1 MIDRD
6 ILLIVAGA
14 LIGLTSSLASLFAS
28 YLIEGLRLRRQWD
41 REDRLL
47 LQQKRDELQ
56 EILTRAEQ
64 EQKPKGEA
72 GR

>member
-14 LIGLTSSLASLFAS
+14 LIGLTSSLGTLFVS
-28 YLIEGLRLRRQWD
+28 YLIEGLRLKRQWD

-56 EILTRAEQ
+56 EILARAEQ
-64 EQKPKGEA
+64 EQESKDDA

>member
-6 ILLIVAGA
+6 ILLIVVGG
-14 LIGLTSSLASLFAS
+14 LIGLTSSLGTLFAS

-56 EILTRAEQ
+56 EILARAEQ
-64 EQKPKGEA
+64 EQKPEGEA

>member
-6 ILLIVAGA
+6 ILLIVAGG
-14 LIGLTSSLASLFAS
+14 LIGLTSSLGALFAS
-28 YLIEGLRLRRQWD
+28 YLIEGLRLKRQWD

-56 EILTRAEQ
+56 EILARAEQ
-64 EQKPKGEA
+64 EQESKGEIDQ
-72 GR
+72 